1 MYKLVCVLFVPVF
14 SDASNFGSMS
24 ILSPPID
31 GEGHVLDAAT
41 YKDGG
46 LYLLRKDSERRS
58 TLVKVMTEDEDM
70 VSP

>member
-1 MYKLVCVLFVPVF
+1 MCVLFVPVF